1 MPGLT
6 LPIPGCCPPRAGRP
20 CNLLRGPPFLPPAWR
35 PTVSDCTAHRQP
47 PPRVNSE
54 EPSHQFLEETR
65 ARQSVSKGAQV
76 CRGEGDAGSRVPCR
90 LPGPV
95 RGALSCET
103 GRAHMSTCESRVTRQ
118 CCAWAVCPPAAPR
131 SPGSVSTPRSHH
143 AEMPSALPSHPPR
156 QLFCPSGHGH
166 LKKDPNT
173 RKRPPKRSRKR
184 STISGRLAS
193 LPKKRPIVCLN
204 PSVSHPSPR
213 GRIWLR
219 SSQGV
224 ASPHGAQNGII
235 TLERTP
241 SQVRK

>member
-1 MPGLT
+1 MWGPRPDSAHPWL
-6 LPIPGCCPPRAGRP
+6 LPATCWAS
-20 CNLLRGPPFLPPAWR
+20 L
-35 PTVSDCTAHRQP
+35 QP
-47 PPRVNSE
+47 PPWATLPPTFLETHRERLHSSSAASSE
-54 EPSHQFLEETR
+54 GKLQLLEETR

-76 CRGEGDAGSRVPCR
+76 CRGEGDPGSRVPRR

-95 RGALSCET
+95 RGALSCEI
-103 GRAHMSTCESRVTRQ
+103 GRADMSTCESRVTRQ
-118 CCAWAVCPPAAPR
+118 CCARAVCPPAAPR
-131 SPGSVSTPRSHH
+131 SPGSASTPRSRH
-143 AEMPSALPSHPPR
+143 AEVPSALPSHPPR

-173 RKRPPKRSRKR
+173 RKRPPKRSGKR

-193 LPKKRPIVCLN
+193 LPKKDPLSAWTQAS
-204 PSVSHPSPR
+204 PTPSPR

-219 SSQGV
+219 SSQGD